1 MRAQTRH
8 SLKEDRFSKVT
19 INAAER
25 TVDWTV
31 EHKGKLVVGAIVAL
45 GLVTAGFGG
54 WYYLQQQDQRASV
67 DFGKA
72 VRTLET
78 PIRPA
83 GTPAQPEFPSFASTK
98 ERATE
103 VHKQFQA
110 VVDKYPH
117 TRASEFARYF
127 VGLTAAELGDNT
139 GAERELKRVAD
150 SRRGDLAALAKF
162 ALASVYRKTGREK
175 DAIDLYKSLAEK
187 PAATVSKA
195 TAQLELADLYQE
207 QQQSQEAKRI
217 LEQVQ
222 KENPNSEVASLASS
236 KLAELNKQQ

>member
-1 MRAQTRH
+1 
-8 SLKEDRFSKVT
+8 LKEDRFSKVT

-31 EHKGKLVVGAIVAL
+31 EHKGKLIVGAIVAL
-45 GLVTAGFGG
+45 GLLTAGFGG

-67 DFGKA
+67 EFGKA

-103 VHKQFQA
+103 AHKQFQA
-110 VVDKYPH
+110 LVDKYPH

-127 VGLTAAELGDNT
+127 VGLTAADLGDNA

-150 SRRGDLAALAKF
+150 SRRSDLAALAKF

>member
-31 EHKGKLVVGAIVAL
+31 EHKGKLIVGAIVAL
-45 GLVTAGFGG
+45 GLLTAGFGG

-67 DFGKA
+67 EFGKA

-103 VHKQFQA
+103 AHKQFQA
-110 VVDKYPH
+110 LVDKYPH

-127 VGLTAAELGDNT
+127 VGLTAADLGDNA

-162 ALASVYRKTGREK
+162 ALASLYRKTGREK